1 MRKRK
6 SKPVIAFECNDEE
19 SSLFRETVGDIT
31 PVPATGKVPRSV
43 SHPEPFPRKTSYEES
58 PLADDSLSDHVSPE
72 TLEDG
77 LFRRSGIS
85 HQTLKR
91 LRNGY
96 WGIQARLDLHG
107 FTSDEARRE
116 LVSFLDRCAIRRLGC
131 VLVIHGKG
139 LSSKNREA
147 VLKNKVRSW
156 LTQRNDIL
164 AFCQA
169 KPVDGGSGAVMVLL
183 KVPDSDFATSD

>member
-1 MRKRK
+1 MKKRTG
-6 SKPVIAFECNDEE
+6 KPVIAFECNDEE
-19 SSLFRETVGDIT
+19 AALFREAVGDIT
-31 PVPATGKVPRSV
+31 PVPATGKISRSV
-43 SHPEPFPRKTSYEES
+43 SHPKPFPRKTSHEES
-58 PLADDSLSDHVSPE
+58 SLPDDALSDHISPQIA
-72 TLEDG
+72 EDG

-91 LRNGY
+91 LRNGH

-107 FTSDEARRE
+107 CTSDGARME
-116 LVSFLDRCAIRRLGC
+116 LVSFLDRCTARGLRC

-156 LTQRNDIL
+156 LTQRNDVL

-169 KPVDGGSGAVMVLL
+169 KPVDGGDGAVMVLL
-183 KVPDSDFATSD
+183 KSAAAAM

>member
-1 MRKRK
+1 M
-6 SKPVIAFECNDEE
+6 
-19 SSLFRETVGDIT
+19 FREAVGDIT
-31 PVPATGKVPRSV
+31 PALATGRISCSV
-43 SHPEPFPRKTSYEES
+43 SHPKPFPRKISHEES
-58 PLADDSLSDHVSPE
+58 LLPDLLSDHISPE
-72 TLEDG
+72 IAGDG

-107 FTSDEARRE
+107 CTSDEARIE
-116 LVSFLDRCAIRRLGC
+116 LVSFLDRCAARGLRC

-169 KPVDGGSGAVMVLL
+169 RPVDGGDGAVVVLL
-183 KVPDSDFATSD
+183 KSVVDAV